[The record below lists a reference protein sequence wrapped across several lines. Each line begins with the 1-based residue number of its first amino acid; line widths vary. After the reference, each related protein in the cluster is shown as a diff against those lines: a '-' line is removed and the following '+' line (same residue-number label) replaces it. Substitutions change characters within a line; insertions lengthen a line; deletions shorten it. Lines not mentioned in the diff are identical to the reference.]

1 MTVECQY
8 CRRPEP
14 GTCRVESRHTTSEGV
29 VVYVRCACGRLQ
41 RHLVSTA
48 EMRSWY
54 RPAGADRIPA
64 VTAAEPTLTV
74 TAAGPAPEPDPAVT
88 AA

>member
-29 VVYVRCACGRLQ
+29 LVYVRCACGRLQ
-41 RHLVSTA
+41 RHLVPNA
-48 EMRSWY
+48 ELRSWY
-54 RPAGADRIPA
+54 GTTTAAPAPEPSPA
-64 VTAAEPTLTV
+64 VTAA
-74 TAAGPAPEPDPAVT
+74 
-88 AA
+88 